1 MAEDDSEWVVE
12 SIVGYLGSPE
22 WLIPVTDFMEN
33 KCTVFDDED
42 ENKLSYTEIHE
53 SYKSLVEKLLENYM
67 QEVGINEEQ
76 FLDACTSPFAK
87 SKTLQAVFQPVLATD
102 DFEVFRSLMV
112 QKNME
117 LQLQALRVI
126 KERNGALPECLTDG
140 VDVMTELQQQEMK
153 ILQEVLKRSKE
164 EYDQELSR
172 RLLEEDFGAT
182 SSSRSLRKLTTE
194 GEESQIT
201 TSTPSQHNDGAKA
214 KDVQS
219 ISSCSNGHHASLVN
233 GNTLP
238 QTKLVSPVRDEV
250 MEMTTTTG
258 SGVLSSF
265 SLKPTSECISNG
277 AAEPTVLPAVRPIQP
292 TINSQA
298 AAKAWLEEAHR
309 EAGFSKPYT
318 ELSESQQEQ
327 LQQRAAYL
335 RQQRDKLHALKKEQ
349 QKTKYTAK
357 PEEAPP
363 TTTTTNTTTTPT
375 QDISAEEKKK
385 LQKRKHL
392 AEKLKEE
399 VIKK

>member
-201 TSTPSQHNDGAKA
+201 TSTPSQHNDGAK
-214 KDVQS
+214 
-219 ISSCSNGHHASLVN
+219 
-233 GNTLP
+233 
-238 QTKLVSPVRDEV
+238 VSPVRDEV